1 MNELQARGKGPTP
14 LRPVN
19 VFTPPKAVHDLK
31 SLEKVTRDVLGRLGC
46 GNCHSG
52 FDLRFINFD
61 PAVNQVHA
69 FKVGKDLEV
78 AEALDS
84 QQLGG

>member
-1 MNELQARGKGPTP
+1 MNEPQAAAKGPTP

-19 VFTPPKAVHDLK
+19 VFTPPKAVHDMK

-52 FDLRFINFD
+52 FDIRFIQFD
-61 PAVNQVHA
+61 PAVKQVQA
-69 FKVGKDLEV
+69 FKVGKNLEV
-78 AEALDS
+78 SEALDS